1 MKYFLATVSIL
12 SSFLLAPV
20 AVMAASS
27 DVSAS
32 ESSVITVGGINLTI
46 SDTAS
51 FDSIT
56 VNGSDFTMDLSKGA
70 SLTVT
75 SSDRRKFTVS
85 PSTYQQSFT
94 CGSSNS
100 TLQVGNNLWD
110 STVTVTV
117 TPSSDTCAI
126 EGGGGGGSSGGGGGN
141 NVTPTYV
148 VIPGTVVKSTE
159 TTKTT
164 QETPSVVS
172 SPSAVSVPNSVS
184 GTKISFTRALKVK
197 MTGSDVKLLQQVL
210 NSDPD
215 TRVAKSGAGSHG
227 SETNYFGTQTWNAV
241 KKFQEKHK
249 VAKKGDSGYGLV
261 GPKTRA
267 KLEELAGAKK
277 ESTESVSSV
286 ANTNQT
292 QSQSSNDS
300 TSSSLTTSQTD
311 ALQAQIQTLMKQIE
325 TLQAQ
330 INAAK
335 R

>member
-1 MKYFLATVSIL
+1 MKYFLATVSISL
-12 SSFLLAPV
+12 SFLLAPV

-46 SDTAS
+46 SDTAN

-85 PSTYQQSFT
+85 PSTYQQSFS

-110 STVTVTV
+110 STVTITV
-117 TPSSDTCAI
+117 TPSSDTCVV
-126 EGGGGGGSSGGGGGN
+126 EGGGGGGGSSGGGGN

-148 VIPGTVVKSTE
+148 VIPGTVVKSTK

-172 SPSAVSVPNSVS
+172 VPISVS
-184 GTKISFTRALKVK
+184 GKKISFTRALKVK
-197 MTGSDVKLLQQVL
+197 MIGSDVKLLQQVL
-210 NSDPD
+210 NSDSD
-215 TRVAKSGAGSHG
+215 TRVAKSGAGSPG
-227 SETNYFGTQTWNAV
+227 SETNYFGTQTGNAV
-241 KKFQEKHK
+241 KKFQEKYK
-249 VAKKGDSGYGLV
+249 IAKKGVPGYGLV

-267 KLEELAGAKK
+267 KLEELAGVKK
-277 ESTESVSSV
+277 ESTEPVSS
-286 ANTNQT
+286 
-292 QSQSSNDS
+292 S
-300 TSSSLTTSQTD
+300 TTSQID

-330 INAAK
+330 IKTAK
-335 R
+335 Q

>member
-12 SSFLLAPV
+12 LSFLLAPV

-117 TPSSDTCAI
+117 TPSSDTCAV
-126 EGGGGGGSSGGGGGN
+126 EGGGGGGGGSSGGGGGN

-159 TTKTT
+159 TT

-172 SPSAVSVPNSVS
+172 SPSVISVPNSVS
-184 GTKISFTRALKVK
+184 GTKIFFTRALKVK
-197 MTGSDVKLLQQVL
+197 MTGSDIKLLQQVL
-210 NSDPD
+210 NSDTD
-215 TRVAKSGAGSHG
+215 TRVAKSGAGSPG
-227 SETNYFGTQTWNAV
+227 NETNYFGAQTEKAV
-241 KKFQEKHK
+241 QKFQEKYEL
-249 VAKKGDSGYGLV
+249 AKKGDAGYGFV
-261 GPKTRA
+261 GPKTRTKFA
-267 KLEELAGAKK
+267 EIFENRVEVKREVQQKVEE
-277 ESTESVSSV
+277 
-286 ANTNQT
+286 NTPVQAQASEQLQT
-292 QSQSSNDS
+292 Q
-300 TSSSLTTSQTD
+300 
-311 ALQAQIQTLMKQIE
+311 IQDLMKQIE
-325 TLQAQ
+325 TLQVQ

-335 R
+335 Q

>member
-1 MKYFLATVSIL
+1 MKYFLSVISISL
-12 SSFLLAPV
+12 SFLLAPV

-32 ESSVITVGGINLTI
+32 ESSVITVGGINLTV

-51 FDSIT
+51 FDAIT

-126 EGGGGGGSSGGGGGN
+126 EGGGGGGGGGSSGGGGGN
-141 NVTPTYV
+141 NVTPIYV
-148 VIPGTVVKSTE
+148 VIPGTAVKSTK
-159 TTKTT
+159 TITT
-164 QETPSVVS
+164 QEVLTTPS
-172 SPSAVSVPNSVS
+172 SVS
-184 GTKISFTRALKVK
+184 APSLVSGAKVSFDRALKVK
-197 MTGSDVKLLQQVL
+197 MTGSDVKFLQQIL

-215 TRVAKSGAGSHG
+215 TRVAKSGAGSPG
-227 SETNYFGTQTWNAV
+227 SETNYFGAQTGNAV
-241 KKFQEKHK
+241 KKFQEKYK
-249 VAKKGDSGYGLV
+249 IAKKGDGGYGLV

-267 KLEELAGAKK
+267 KLKELTEEP
-277 ESTESVSSV
+277 VSSLV
-286 ANTNQT
+286 
-292 QSQSSNDS
+292 
-300 TSSSLTTSQTD
+300 TSQTD
-311 ALQAQIQTLMKQIE
+311 ALQAQVQTLMKQIE

-330 INAAK
+330 IKSAK
-335 R
+335 Q